1 MWKPRG
7 PMGRVTELHRGQEQP
22 IAAWNSVRTDLA
34 VEIHEDISRTSPSIK
49 GLTVDVDEQEQIK
62 TTRMKITTQA
72 ASSAM
77 QKLKGTYVTLEVPE
91 LRHKDPDLQEQVALC
106 LAQEL
111 KPYIHV
117 PEQAVVLV
125 VGLGNWNVT
134 PDALGP
140 LVVEN
145 LFVTRHLFHIM
156 PEMLEE
162 GFRSICAIAPGV
174 LGITGIET
182 TEIVQGVVDRVKPDL
197 VIAIDALAAR
207 SLDRV
212 NTTIQLADSGIQ
224 PGAGVGNHRRALN
237 KETLGVD
244 VIAIG
249 VPTVLDAATI
259 ASDAM
264 DILFTHL
271 ENKVPGND
279 ASKILNQFD
288 HDEKRQLIS
297 ELLQPIG
304 NNLMVTPKEIDE
316 FVEDIAHVV
325 AMGLNLAMHPAMTI
339 EDAKALTH

>member
-7 PMGRVTELHRGQEQP
+7 AMGRLADMHQWDREQ
-22 IAAWNSVRTDLA
+22 AQWKSVRTDLA
-34 VEIHEDISRTSPSIK
+34 VEVHEDVSRTLSHIPGLSI
-49 GLTVDVDEQEQIK
+49 DIDEQEQIK
-62 TTRMKITTQA
+62 TTRMQIETQE
-72 ASSAM
+72 ASEAM
-77 QKLKGTYVTLEVPE
+77 QKLMGTYVTLEVPE
-91 LRHKDPDLQEQVALC
+91 LRHKDPDLQELVALR
-106 LAQEL
+106 LADEVKQ
-111 KPYIHV
+111 YIRV
-117 PEQAVVLV
+117 PEQAVILV
-125 VGLGNWNVT
+125 IGLGNWNVT

-145 LFVTRHLFHIM
+145 LFVTRHLFHLM
-156 PEMLEE
+156 PDILDE
-162 GFRSICAIAPGV
+162 GFRSVCAVAPGV

-212 NTTIQLADSGIQ
+212 NTTIQLANSGIQ
-224 PGAGVGNHRRALN
+224 PGAGVGNNRRALN

-264 DILFTHL
+264 DIMLTHL
-271 ENKVPGND
+271 EQQVPGN
-279 ASKILNQFD
+279 AAVTFLNQFD
-288 HDEKRQLIS
+288 HEQKRQLIS

-339 EDAKALTH
+339 DDARTLTH